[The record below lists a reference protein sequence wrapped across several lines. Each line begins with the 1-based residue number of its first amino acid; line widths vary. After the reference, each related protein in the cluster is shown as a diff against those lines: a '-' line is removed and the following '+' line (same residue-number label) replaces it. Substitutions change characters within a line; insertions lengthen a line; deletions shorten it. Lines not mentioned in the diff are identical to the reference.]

1 MANDIIR
8 CRRSRAAEQAP
19 KWKIGSRFFPRLS
32 HYLRNEY
39 NGNGPP
45 PYAWYPALQQKLK
58 PQLKLLFLWKT
69 SNKCGSA
76 VVLGKSL
83 RFWTLCSSTNSNYHL
98 EVTATVDY
106 SVCFSIEAPFI
117 VEAEKLSWLPFSH
130 CFLYHKQ
137 KLLLSRQKKCFC
149 SAVCLIYAT
158 ILLET
163 QNDQSLGLIHNCV

>member
-58 PQLKLLFLWKT
+58 PQLKLLFYGKQATNVAAQWSWKKVCV
-69 SNKCGSA
+69 SGLYA
-76 VVLGKSL
+76 VVQTQTIIL
-83 RFWTLCSSTNSNYHL
+83 RSQQRS
-98 EVTATVDY
+98 
-106 SVCFSIEAPFI
+106 
-117 VEAEKLSWLPFSH
+117 
-130 CFLYHKQ
+130 
-137 KLLLSRQKKCFC
+137 
-149 SAVCLIYAT
+149 T
-158 ILLET
+158 ILSASPLRPL
-163 QNDQSLGLIHNCV
+163 S